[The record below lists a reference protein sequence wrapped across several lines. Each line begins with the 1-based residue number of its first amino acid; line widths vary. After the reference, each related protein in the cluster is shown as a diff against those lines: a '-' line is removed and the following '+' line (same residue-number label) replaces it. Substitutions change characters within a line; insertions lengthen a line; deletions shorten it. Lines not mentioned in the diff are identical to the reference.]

1 MSYISRWLLLVSVI
15 LQISNLEAICIW
27 DIFFIHPVKRDMFNM
42 HALLIIFLL
51 FPHYFTLVDGFSI
64 ILNKFYPQ
72 LKISLILVQTTD
84 ATLAVLYY
92 NNIIY
97 YIVESKILKIHSKI
111 FSISSS
117 SLVKISIT

>member
-27 DIFFIHPVKRDMFNM
+27 DIFLIHPVKRDMFNM

>member
-27 DIFFIHPVKRDMFNM
+27 DIFLIHPVKRDMFNM

-97 YIVESKILKIHSKI
+97 NII
-111 FSISSS
+111 
-117 SLVKISIT
+117 